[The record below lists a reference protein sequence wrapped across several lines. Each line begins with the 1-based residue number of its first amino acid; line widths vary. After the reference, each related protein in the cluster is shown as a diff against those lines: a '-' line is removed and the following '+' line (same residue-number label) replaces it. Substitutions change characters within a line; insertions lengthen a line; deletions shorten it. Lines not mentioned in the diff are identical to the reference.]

1 VDQIDPAV
9 GTVTFVGNATTLL
22 RIGEF
27 TLLTDPNFLH
37 AGQRAYLGKGMFAK
51 RLTEPAL
58 EIMDLPL
65 LDLVLLSHL
74 HGDHFDRVVRREM
87 AKTVPIV
94 TTRQAC
100 RQLTQWGFVAAI
112 GLETWER
119 REWRRSNQL
128 LRITAVPAQ
137 HGPRPV
143 DRLLP
148 DVMGSIVDLWEDG
161 LRRLRL
167 YITGDTLYRPVL
179 STIPERFPTIDAM
192 LIHLGGTRLLGVL
205 MSMDARQGNNLM
217 EVVRAGL
224 TVPIHYDDYSVF
236 RSPLGDFL
244 EEARRRDMLSGIR
257 PIGRGESI
265 SLPGL
270 AVRQPGDPAES
281 TGAGS

>member
-1 VDQIDPAV
+1 VDHFDPAV
-9 GTVTFVGNATTLL
+9 GTVTFVGTATTLL

-27 TLLTDPNFLH
+27 TVLTDPNFLH
-37 AGQRAYLGKGMFAK
+37 AGQRAYLGKGTFAK

-58 EIMDLPL
+58 EIFELPL
-65 LDLVLLSHL
+65 LDLVLLSHV
-74 HGDHFDRVVRREM
+74 HGDHFDHVVRREL

-100 RQLTQWGFVAAI
+100 GQLNRWGFEAAI
-112 GLETWER
+112 GLDTWER
-119 REWRRSNQL
+119 REWRRHNQL

-137 HGPRPV
+137 HGPRPL
-143 DRLLP
+143 DALLP

-161 LRRLRL
+161 LRRLRI

-192 LIHLGGTRLLGVL
+192 LIHLGGTRLFGVL
-205 MSMDARQGNNLM
+205 LSMDAKQGNDLV
-217 EVVRAGL
+217 EVVRPAI

-236 RSPLGDFL
+236 RSPLSDFL
-244 EEARRRDMLSGIR
+244 EEAGKRGVLSGVR

-281 TGAGS
+281 I